1 MNNEIYYGDRMHS
14 GEFGHMTLEING
26 RQCYCGKKG
35 CVDAYCKRRIFLILQ
50 MVTLESSLNLLK
62 QAMNDV

>member
-1 MNNEIYYGDRMHS
+1 MEDNVIVVKRVELMHIA
-14 GEFGHMTLEING
+14 M
-26 RQCYCGKKG
+26 
-35 CVDAYCKRRIFLILQ
+35 RRIFLILQ